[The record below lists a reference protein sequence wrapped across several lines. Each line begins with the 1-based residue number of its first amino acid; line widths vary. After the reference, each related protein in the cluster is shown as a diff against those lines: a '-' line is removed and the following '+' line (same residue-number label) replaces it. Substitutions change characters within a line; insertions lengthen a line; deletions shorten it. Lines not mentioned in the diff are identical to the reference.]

1 MQIIDAEF
9 EVLEKK
15 TEIDRK
21 PMYLCINMV
30 LIFLMGWLI
39 GANI

>member
-1 MQIIDAEF
+1 MIIDAEF
-9 EVLEKK
+9 EVLEEKPK
-15 TEIDRK
+15 VDRK

-30 LIFLMGWLI
+30 LIFLMGWLV

>member
-1 MQIIDAEF
+1 MIIDAEF
-9 EVLEKK
+9 EEVLEKPK
-15 TEIDRK
+15 ADRK